1 LKIIHDGLDL
11 FFNEAYSY
19 IEDFHPFVLRTI
31 KGCAALGLN
40 SFIKSCL
47 RLLRLARKPRRT
59 ELWLT
64 IKICSAGIILIGMIG
79 FVIKLLS
86 AFISGAFPG

>member
-1 LKIIHDGLDL
+1 
-11 FFNEAYSY
+11 
-19 IEDFHPFVLRTI
+19 
-31 KGCAALGLN
+31 LGFS
-40 SFIKSCL
+40 SFIRSCL

-79 FVIKLLS
+79 FTIKLLS
-86 AFISGAFPG
+86 ALISGAFPG